1 LIICD
6 DLIFRFWKTKLLSL
20 LTSIHLHLGSKSTG
34 VFDTLLFDADN
45 VRKTRIAKMF
55 KRALVSMLETTK
67 IIYCQSYNS
76 PCRNEEI
83 FNWFKKGIT
92 RENLNILRVIK
103 KFYFLEVLAFFL
115 LIERQYKYVRNEN
128 GLNLAHS
135 LIAFSEVFLVRCI
148 SLFIVGNGA
157 CIMNT
162 LPSHYHD
169 KRINVSRCSKRTF
182 VPTWLLNKCF
192 TI

>member
-1 LIICD
+1 
-6 DLIFRFWKTKLLSL
+6 
-20 LTSIHLHLGSKSTG
+20 
-34 VFDTLLFDADN
+34 
-45 VRKTRIAKMF
+45 
-55 KRALVSMLETTK
+55 
-67 IIYCQSYNS
+67 
-76 PCRNEEI
+76 
-83 FNWFKKGIT
+83 
-92 RENLNILRVIK
+92 VIK
-103 KFYFLEVLAFFL
+103 KDYFLEVLAFFL

-192 TI
+192 TNRMLFECLIMASQQIIMEIFQKQLPMTRVRSYHYLFEYLFIFMHKKRIT